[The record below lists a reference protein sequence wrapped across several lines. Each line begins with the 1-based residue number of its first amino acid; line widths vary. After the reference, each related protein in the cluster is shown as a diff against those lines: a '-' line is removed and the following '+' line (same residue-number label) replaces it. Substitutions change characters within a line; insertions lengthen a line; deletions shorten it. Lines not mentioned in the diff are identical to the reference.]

1 MSVLYVETFEEYL
14 GIVKE
19 ELWDKTYFRGQAKSV
34 ADGFK
39 LVPSIA
45 RSRTMLLSPD
55 LQCFEKEERN
65 LLDIFKNHI
74 IPYIKHRPLDEW
86 ELLAIAQ
93 HHGLPTRFL
102 DWTTNPLVALYFA
115 LREKPNVDQVKVYV
129 LDYKPK
135 TYFDFL
141 QDNRQSIRP
150 VQDTATQKS
159 KALVETDP
167 YSNFDD
173 IEDEPTEVTV
183 EITKQAPIPIP
194 SPFDISENVIF
205 TPPHMAERIKAQDG
219 VLMAFHNPMEEL
231 DSSHYIE
238 ISINANARD
247 NILKQ
252 LEKFGVFDRQLFPG
266 PDGVAKWLKYKHG
279 LDS

>member
-1 MSVLYVETFEEYL
+1 MSVLHVDTFEEYL
-14 GIVKE
+14 RIVKE
-19 ELWDKTYFRGQAKSV
+19 ELWDKTYFRGQPKSV
-34 ADGFK
+34 ADGFR

-45 RSRTMLLSPD
+45 RSGVILLSAN
-55 LQCFEKEERN
+55 LHEFEKEERN

-74 IPYIKHRPLDEW
+74 IPYIKHRPLDDW

-115 LREKPNVDQVKVYV
+115 LRDKPEVDHVKVYV

-150 VQDTATQKS
+150 VKDTATQKS
-159 KALVETDP
+159 KESEEADP
-167 YSNFDD
+167 YSDFEN
-173 IEDEPTEVTV
+173 IEDEPVEV
-183 EITKQAPIPIP
+183 EINIKKQAPIPIP